1 MLNTIR
7 KGENS
12 KCRISTYII
21 ILGVAIFRFLDFSST
36 FYFILPYYVSNLLF
50 DFLGAALFPLKRKLS
65 ILLNGWIEKLEKEEI
80 PILVGVCLAPLNGL
94 DLIGKCI
101 TVWIIRKFK
110 FLLGGICTIIS
121 LRLILYFAPREF
133 FVGIWNFIVWSHTA
147 FGAVLGSFSISIVIL
162 ILVAYIS
169 LIYLLWKP
177 EISNAFMFLGQG
189 LWVLVIAYLSSFLG
203 ALQVP
208 AFMLMIAYGFIGII
222 YDMKK
227 IDTVGF
233 LPKLKDLIKTQK
245 TVSES
250 DSKDTSNSSIEHIEK
265 DSEEEKDSFKEKEV
279 KPSMAT
285 IATKLQ
291 SSESRNKLLLNVST
305 AHRTTVQP
313 KTEELDS
320 DVYFKVLFYG
330 ICAAILWKHVWIMFL
345 CLIPVSVYVVK
356 ITAHFIGLT
365 TWLDQKYLFYS
376 TAFSVRI

>member
-1 MLNTIR
+1 MWL
-7 KGENS
+7 
-12 KCRISTYII
+12 
-21 ILGVAIFRFLDFSST
+21 FLDFSSS
-36 FYFILPYYVSNLLF
+36 FYFILPYYIINLLF

-65 ILLNGWIEKLEKEEI
+65 ILLNAWIENLEREEI

-101 TVWIIRKFK
+101 TDWIIRKFK

-133 FVGIWNFIVWSHTA
+133 FVAIWNFIVWSHTA

-208 AFMLMIAYGFIGII
+208 AFMLMIAYGFVGII

-265 DSEEEKDSFKEKEV
+265 ESEEEKDSFKEKEV

-305 AHRTTVQP
+305 AHRTTSVQP

-365 TWLDQKYLFYS
+365 TWLDQKYVLYS